1 MDCSPPGSLST
12 EFFRQEYW
20 GGLPCPP
27 SGDFPNPGIEP
38 GSPILHWQADS
49 YPLYHQGSLHS
60 LFNCLIPFCSYPG
73 QILHISYQVPLPY
86 HHCSF
91 TCVCIALYMD
101 NTGACNMA
109 IPIPKSLAGYEGFEG
124 KSPVFIHSV
133 CHTNSLWRSRNSVNT
148 CSLKFVP
155 CFLGFLTCKPKRAG
169 HNFLLA
175 LINYFIISR

>member
-1 MDCSPPGSLST
+1 MRNLPGLYIEPTSPVLAAVAVQLLSRVQLFVTLWTVAHQALCPRDSSGKNTGVGCHSLL
-12 EFFRQEYW
+12 Q
-20 GGLPCPP
+20 GI
-27 SGDFPNPGIEP
+27 FPTPGIEP

-49 YPLYHQGSLHS
+49 YPLYHQGSLRS
-60 LFNCLIPFCSYPG
+60 LFNCLISFYLYPA

-124 KSPVFIHSV
+124 KSRVFIHSV
-133 CHTNSLWRSRNSVNT
+133 CHTNSLT
-148 CSLKFVP
+148 
-155 CFLGFLTCKPKRAG
+155 
-169 HNFLLA
+169 
-175 LINYFIISR
+175 